1 MPPCWTRSELQRP
14 RGSRDH
20 ESGLRTVVS
29 LDDLQIADRRAFA
42 DRHGACV
49 FVGPI
54 AGERRRVVVE
64 LDDDG
69 VEGWVKS
76 DEDEKRTSSASST
89 SRAALAKP
97 RLAVAVAEQLMQEDR
112 KHVLLIDLNLQTNA
126 TVALISEEQW
136 AEMDNDGRTI
146 AQLFE
151 DRLNPHNTPKFD
163 IPRPLIVWLRGPATG
178 PVYRCARL
186 AST

>member
-1 MPPCWTRSELQRP
+1 
-14 RGSRDH
+14 
-20 ESGLRTVVS
+20 
-29 LDDLQIADRRAFA
+29 
-42 DRHGACV
+42 
-49 FVGPI
+49 
-54 AGERRRVVVE
+54 
-64 LDDDG
+64 
-69 VEGWVKS
+69 
-76 DEDEKRTSSASST
+76 
-89 SRAALAKP
+89 LAKP

-112 KHVLLIDLNLQTNA
+112 KHVLLIDLDLQTNA